1 MRIAVV
7 ILNWNGKAL
16 LEKFLPSVTQY
27 SKEARV
33 YVADNASTDDSIAF
47 VTSRYPEVSL
57 LQNEVNGGYAKGYN
71 DALRHLDEDVF
82 ILLNSDVEVTPN
94 WLRPII
100 QEFEQHPNTAAVQPK
115 ILDYRKRDQFEYAGA
130 AGGYLDMFAYP
141 YCRGRIFDSIEKD
154 EGQYN
159 DRTRIFWASG
169 ACLAIRKEDFYRAG
183 GLDEDYFAHQE
194 EIDLCWR
201 LFNLNRDIM
210 YIGSSVIYHLG
221 GATLDSMNPRKT
233 FFNFRNSL
241 FSLVK
246 NAAGRRVWFL
256 IFSRL
261 ILDGVAGVKFF
272 LQFRLSHTLAIIKA
286 HFSFY
291 SYLGKMLKKRQQL
304 PQKKYYYQVKSIL
317 FEFYGKGRKSYWEL
331 NKNSF

>member
-16 LEKFLPSVTQY
+16 LEEFLPSVTRY
-27 SKEARV
+27 SRESRI
-33 YVADNASTDDSIAF
+33 YVADNASTDDSIDF
-47 VTSRYPEVSL
+47 ITTHYPKVRIIR
-57 LQNEVNGGYAKGYN
+57 NKVNGGYAKGYN
-71 DALRHLDEDVF
+71 DALKHLDEDVF

-94 WLRPII
+94 WLPPIVK
-100 QEFEQHPNTAAVQPK
+100 EFEQHPETAAVQPR
-115 ILDYRKRDQFEYAGA
+115 ILDYRKPRFFEYAGA
-130 AGGYLDMFAYP
+130 AGGFIDRFAYP

-154 EGQYN
+154 KGQYE

-169 ACLAIRKEDFYRAG
+169 ACLAIRREDFYLAG

-201 LFNLNRDIM
+201 LFNLDRDVV
-210 YIGSSVIYHLG
+210 YIGNSKVYHLG
-221 GATLDSMNPRKT
+221 GATLNSMDPRKT

-246 NAAGRRVWFL
+246 NAPGKEVLAI
-256 IFSRL
+256 IFARL
-261 ILDGVAGVKFF
+261 ILDGIAGVKFF
-272 LQFRLSHTLAIIKA
+272 LQFRFPHTLAIVKA

-291 SYLGKMLKKRQQL
+291 SNLGKLLRKRQKL
-304 PQKKYYYQVKSIL
+304 VQKKNYFQTNSIL
-317 FEFYGKGRKSYWEL
+317 VEFYIKGRKNYREI
-331 NKNSF
+331 NKKSF